1 MVRQGELE
9 NSWEARGGTGNN
21 LAIAQIVLGVLI
33 VGSLVWFI
41 GWVEWDYG
49 ALTIIREGVELEA
62 RPSTGWMVRMVTWKV
77 ISFLLSLAILGI
89 GVVQYS
95 KVRRLA

>member
-1 MVRQGELE
+1 MK
-9 NSWEARGGTGNN
+9 

-49 ALTIIREGVELEA
+49 SFTKLIKGVEVEFHPL
-62 RPSTGWMVRMVTWKV
+62 PGWMTRLISWKV
-77 ISFLLSLAILGI
+77 ASFVLGLSVLGCGIAQYLKAI
-89 GVVQYS
+89 
-95 KVRRLA
+95 RWR